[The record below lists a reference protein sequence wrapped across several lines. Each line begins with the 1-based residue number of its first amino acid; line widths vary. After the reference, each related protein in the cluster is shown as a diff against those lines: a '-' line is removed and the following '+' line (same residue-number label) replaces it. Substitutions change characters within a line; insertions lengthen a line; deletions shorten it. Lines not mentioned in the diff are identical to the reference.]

1 MRARLPSSAVS
12 PLPVASGP
20 ARVAESVD
28 AADLK
33 SAPFGGVS
41 SNLTPGTEGADP
53 WGIPGRRSK
62 LPVLANEAKGSS
74 VARRLR
80 GAATVNGDQRSEPV
94 GKRSVRPRQ
103 TPDEVVGWIST
114 KRPDG
119 LSLLAI
125 ADTFSEDG
133 EGGVPT
139 SVGRALT
146 GVADNANRE
155 EGRWAWRRVDP
166 SSPPSR
172 SIRLVH
178 LILVVR
184 SPRTQ

>member
-74 VARRLR
+74 VARRLH
-80 GAATVNGDQRSEPV
+80 GAATVDGDQRSEPV
-94 GKRSVRPRQ
+94 GKR
-103 TPDEVVGWIST
+103 
-114 KRPDG
+114 
-119 LSLLAI
+119 LSFLAQEMHREANTLGSKANDAELSQASI
-125 ADTFSEDG
+125 AIKE
-133 EGGVPT
+133 ELE
-139 SVGRALT
+139 RI
-146 GVADNANRE
+146 RE
-155 EGRWAWRRVDP
+155 QVENVE
-166 SSPPSR
+166 
-172 SIRLVH
+172 
-178 LILVVR
+178 
-184 SPRTQ
+184 